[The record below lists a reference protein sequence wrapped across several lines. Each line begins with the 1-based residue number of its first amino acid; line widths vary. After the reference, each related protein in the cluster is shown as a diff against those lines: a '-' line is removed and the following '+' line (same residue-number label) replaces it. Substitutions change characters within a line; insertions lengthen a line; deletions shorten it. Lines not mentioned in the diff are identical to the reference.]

1 MPQSVAGNVV
11 LFAIAAIAPSALFWA
26 VVNVPRALRRL
37 RRPALVAGHPPIECI
52 AADLRRVRRVL
63 ACFPPGTSAIKR
75 ISARQA
81 YDELLMQACAALEV
95 EHRLHV
101 LPEGVDRDIERM
113 RLEECLRNLGL
124 SV

>member
-11 LFAIAAIAPSALFWA
+11 LFAIAAVAPSALFWA
-26 VVNVPRALRRL
+26 VVNLPRALRKL
-37 RRPALVAGHPPIECI
+37 RRPALVAGNPPIECI

-63 ACFPPGTSAIKR
+63 SCFPPGTSAIKR
-75 ISARQA
+75 IGARQA
-81 YDELLMQACAALEV
+81 YDELLIQACAALDV
-95 EHRLHV
+95 EHRLRS
-101 LPEGVDRDIERM
+101 LPEGVDRDIERL

>member
-11 LFAIAAIAPSALFWA
+11 LFAIAAVAPSALFWA

-37 RRPALVAGHPPIECI
+37 RRPALVSEHQPIECI

-63 ACFPPGTSAIKR
+63 SCFQPGTSAIKR
-75 ISARQA
+75 IGARQA
-81 YDELLMQACAALEV
+81 YDELLKQACSALDV
-95 EHRLHV
+95 PHRLDT

>member
-11 LFAIAAIAPSALFWA
+11 LFAIAAVAPSALFWA
-26 VVNVPRALRRL
+26 VLNVPRFVRRL
-37 RRPALVAGHPPIECI
+37 RRPALVSEHPPIECV

-63 ACFPPGTSAIKR
+63 SCFPPGTPAIKR
-75 ISARQA
+75 IGARQA

-95 EHRLHV
+95 EHRLHT

-113 RLEECLRNLGL
+113 RLEECLRNHGL

>member
-11 LFAIAAIAPSALFWA
+11 LFAIAAVAPSALFWA

-37 RRPALVAGHPPIECI
+37 RRPALVAEHPPIECI

-63 ACFPPGTSAIKR
+63 ACFQPGASAAKR
-75 ISARQA
+75 IGARQA
-81 YDELLMQACAALEV
+81 YDDLLVQACSALDV
-95 EHRLHV
+95 EHRLAV

-113 RLEECLRNLGL
+113 RLEERLRNLGL